1 MIWLVRIVAGL
12 VILVGIGVAALGL
25 YMTDERLTRL
35 VMPPLKE
42 TFGETVRVGTV
53 GYSLIRTFPDFSLV
67 VNDLEWTDP
76 TGQPVMDLSHLRVTV
91 PVMPLLRGDIRV
103 RRLQADGLDLAY
115 LIAADGT
122 TNLDFLTS
130 SPSDTST
137 RASAST
143 QLNLD
148 RINIRNARIRYE
160 DRESDMDLLL
170 ADVSAD
176 AVIRLGER
184 IVSDVDGRIGGLSF
198 SMDGTRYLKAL
209 PIRFRQKSTM
219 DLEQSRMTLDEGHVA
234 IRGLALNT
242 SGTVSGFDGDTIAYR
257 IEFASLAD
265 NFGALLDLVPD
276 AFKEDLKGV
285 ETRGSLTLKGT
296 VEGSTA
302 MDVPDFDIV
311 LAVTDG
317 YVQHPA
323 APKPIRNIQ
332 LDLTATNALV
342 RVGSL
347 TAEAEANRISLTA
360 EIVNPLA
367 SDGRFTLNA
376 TANAD
381 LATVESFYPIS
392 KHGLAMR
399 GQMDFKAEA
408 KGRLDQADKADFLAA
423 LNLNEGWIRS
433 NEVNQPIEGI
443 QLALTSTQDL
453 LTIATFRARASE
465 NTVNVTGTV
474 RQPLAMD
481 RARFDINGQV
491 RLDLAT
497 LKDLTPISE
506 DTLSLRG
513 AFSFNGRAVGPASA
527 PETADLTGDLRLQ
540 GGSIRYA
547 SITSPTSVSGGLN
560 ADLTF
565 RGKMSDP
572 DAIRFTGGVVLS
584 SLSVAMDGLDQPV
597 RDMNGELTFNQANV
611 ELKRFTFRMGR
622 SDFDLTGSALNY
634 RNLFDEIGAASPMRL
649 TASYASRMLNVD
661 EIWQYERNDD
671 PLYVDLPNMDAQLT
685 ARIDSLVFVKI
696 PITQIRGR
704 AVTSPRHVEMSEASA
719 RVFDGGLAGY
729 LKWDILKRDHTR
741 MTFRGDVSNVRSE
754 AFFRQFQLGGKSKF
768 HTYVSGGFTAKAE
781 FQAEMNEQ
789 LEQDPKTIQA
799 NGSFGMDRARIKGHP
814 VQVGIATLLGMSEF
828 GDMSLDAWTATFTIV
843 NGVMTLRDMRL
854 TSKDIGLNLNGT
866 QNMVTDRIDFKVHI
880 ALPGR
885 YGDRLERLLTKDG
898 VEALK
903 NDAGMIVVPLAITG
917 SSENPNVGVDRDYLQ
932 AAITEYL
939 KKKGA
944 DAAGRIMRGIIRN

>member
-1 MIWLVRIVAGL
+1 MKWLVRIVAGL

-53 GYSLIRTFPDFSLV
+53 GYSLIRTFPDFGLV
-67 VNDLEWTDP
+67 VDDLEWTDP

-103 RRLQADGLDLAY
+103 RRLLADGLNLAY

-137 RASAST
+137 RTSESMSM
-143 QLNLD
+143 NLD
-148 RINIRNARIRYE
+148 RVEIRNARFRYE
-160 DRESDMDLLL
+160 DRQSGMDLLL

-176 AVIRLGER
+176 AVIRLGDR
-184 IVSDVDGRIGGLSF
+184 IVSEVDGQVGGLSL
-198 SMDGTRYLKAL
+198 SMDGRRYLEGL
-209 PIRFRQKSTM
+209 PVAFRQTST
-219 DLEQSRMTLDEGHVA
+219 LEADPSRLTLEDGHLA

-242 SGTVSGFDGDTIAYR
+242 SGTISGFDGDTTAYR
-257 IEFASLAD
+257 FAFTSASD
-265 NFGALLDLVPD
+265 HFGALLDLVPE
-276 AFKEDLKGV
+276 AYKADLKGV
-285 ETRGSLTLKGT
+285 ETRGSLTLKGHLT
-296 VEGSTA
+296 GHTG

-311 LAVTDG
+311 MAVTDG
-317 YVQHPA
+317 YVQHPDA
-323 APKPIRNIQ
+323 SKPIRNIR
-332 LDLTATNALV
+332 LDLSATNAHV
-342 RVGSL
+342 RVGTL
-347 TAEAEANRISLTA
+347 TAEAEANRVSLAA
-360 EIVNPLA
+360 EIVNPLS
-367 SDGRFTLNA
+367 SDGRVALSA
-376 TANAD
+376 RADVD

-392 KHGLAMR
+392 KHGVVMRGLLDVDAKADGSLNDLEAIRYNGRMTLGNVHLAMK
-399 GQMDFKAEA
+399 D
-408 KGRLDQADKADFLAA
+408 
-423 LNLNEGWIRS
+423 LNE
-433 NEVNQPIEGI
+433 
-443 QLALTSTQDL
+443 
-453 LTIATFRARASE
+453 
-465 NTVNVTGTV
+465 
-474 RQPLAMD
+474 
-481 RARFDINGQV
+481 
-491 RLDLAT
+491 
-497 LKDLTPISE
+497 
-506 DTLSLRG
+506 
-513 AFSFNGRAVGPASA
+513 
-527 PETADLTGDLRLQ
+527 
-540 GGSIRYA
+540 
-547 SITSPTSVSGGLN
+547 
-560 ADLTF
+560 
-565 RGKMSDP
+565 
-572 DAIRFTGGVVLS
+572 
-584 SLSVAMDGLDQPV
+584 PV

-634 RNLFDEIGAASPMRL
+634 RNLFEEIGAASPMRL
-649 TASYASRMLNVD
+649 TAGYASRMLDVD
-661 EIWQYERNDD
+661 ELWQYERNDD
-671 PLYVDLPNMDAQLT
+671 PLHVDLPNMDAQLT
-685 ARIDSLVFVKI
+685 ARVDSLVFVKI
-696 PITQIRGR
+696 PITQIQGR
-704 AVTSPRHVEMSEASA
+704 AVMSPRHVEMSEASA

-754 AFFRQFQLGGKSKF
+754 AFFRQFQLGGNSKF

-781 FQAEMNEQ
+781 FQAEMDEQ
-789 LEQDPKTIQA
+789 LIQDPKTIQA
-799 NGSFGMDRARIKGHP
+799 NGRFGMDRARLNGHP
-814 VQVGIATLLGMSEF
+814 IQVGVAKLLGVSELA
-828 GDMSLDAWTATFTIV
+828 DLSLDAWTATFSIV

-866 QNMVTDRIDFKVHI
+866 QNLVTDRIDFKVHI
-880 ALPGR
+880 TLPGR
-885 YGDRLERLLTKDG
+885 YGDRLERVLSKDG